1 MKNFIIIGSSGGI
14 GNQLVA
20 DLGNTENQLLLG
32 YHSDKSRNHL
42 PNTISAPVEAQ
53 SFSSVEA
60 LVELGLNEFGKIDG
74 VVNLPGSVLLKPP
87 HLISEIEFN
96 QAIEINLKS
105 AFATLRACGKLLS
118 DSSIV
123 LMSTAVTALGLKNHE
138 MIVAA
143 KAGIEAMVRSASV
156 SYSRKSIR
164 FNAVAPGLV
173 DTPLTK
179 NITGNKVALEISKK
193 MHITKR
199 IGTAADISNMI
210 QFLLDPDNNWITGQT
225 FRVDGGLSSTKEST

>member
-32 YHSDKSRNHL
+32 YHCDKSRNHL

-156 SYSRKSIR
+156 SYSRKSLR

>member
-14 GNQLVA
+14 GHQLVA

-156 SYSRKSIR
+156 SYSRKSLR

>member
-123 LMSTAVTALGLKNHE
+123 LMSTAVTVLGLKNHE

-156 SYSRKSIR
+156 SYSRKSLR

>member
-123 LMSTAVTALGLKNHE
+123 LMS
-138 MIVAA
+138 

-156 SYSRKSIR
+156 SYSRKSLR